1 VAEREF
7 NLPDVGEGLTEAEIV
22 VWKVQVGDTVTLN
35 QPLVDIETA
44 KATVELPSPYEGK
57 VTKLLA
63 EPGQV
68 VDVGSAII
76 AIEVDGAE
84 AAATTGT
91 ENETSTA
98 AEPAARTAVL
108 VGYGVATEDAPA
120 RRHRRGG
127 APPTDRPAAPTD
139 VAPAAP
145 APVSTRPMTPA
156 PSSGTPGIAPRSTP
170 PVRKYAKS
178 LHVDLATVR
187 GTGREGLITRED
199 VDRAAS
205 PGSGGVAYRAP
216 SGPTR
221 FAGIELAG
229 WDDGPAEERIP
240 VRGVLRSMAE
250 AMTKSAFTAPHAAAW
265 VKVDATRTIELVASL
280 RDRPAL
286 QGVKL
291 TALTIVALG
300 VCHAA
305 RANPAINSSFD
316 DAAHEVIVRRRL
328 NLGIAAATD
337 RGLIVPNVKDAD
349 QLDLVGM
356 ARALDAL
363 VATARAGTSTPAD
376 MLGGTITITNVGP
389 FGIDGAMPVLPPGT
403 AAIVAVGKISPQP
416 WVHGGELA
424 VREVVELA
432 VSFDHRMIDGA
443 LASTFLRDVGRFLE
457 DPAPALLAG

>member
-1 VAEREF
+1 MAEREF
-7 NLPDVGEGLTEAEIV
+7 HLPDVGEGLTEAEIV
-22 VWKVQVGDTVTLN
+22 VWKVQVGDTVALN

-84 AAATTGT
+84 SDATGADATG
-91 ENETSTA
+91 A
-98 AEPAARTAVL
+98 DARPEPAARTAVL
-108 VGYGVATEDAPA
+108 VGYGVATEDAPT
-120 RRHRRGG
+120 RRHRRGAAERPPAPTSG
-127 APPTDRPAAPTD
+127 SAPGPVAARPIAPPPP
-139 VAPAAP
+139 
-145 APVSTRPMTPA
+145 
-156 PSSGTPGIAPRSTP
+156 PSSPALAPRSTP
-170 PVRKYAKS
+170 PVRMYAKS

-205 PGSGGVAYRAP
+205 PASGGTAYRAP
-216 SGPTR
+216 SGRTR

-229 WDDGPAEERIP
+229 WDEGPAEERIP
-240 VRGVLRSMAE
+240 VRGVLRAMAE

-265 VKVDATRTIELVASL
+265 VKVDATRTVELVASL

-286 QGVKL
+286 EGVKL
-291 TALTIVALG
+291 TALTVVALG

-305 RANPAINSSFD
+305 RANPGINSSFD
-316 DAAHEVIVRRRL
+316 DAAQEVVVRRRL

-349 QLDLVGM
+349 RLDLVGM

-363 VATARAGTSTPAD
+363 VVTARAGTSTPAD

-416 WVHGGELA
+416 WVHEGALA
-424 VREVVELA
+424 VRDVVELA
-432 VSFDHRMIDGA
+432 LSFDHRMVDGA

-457 DPAPALLAG
+457 DPAAALLAG